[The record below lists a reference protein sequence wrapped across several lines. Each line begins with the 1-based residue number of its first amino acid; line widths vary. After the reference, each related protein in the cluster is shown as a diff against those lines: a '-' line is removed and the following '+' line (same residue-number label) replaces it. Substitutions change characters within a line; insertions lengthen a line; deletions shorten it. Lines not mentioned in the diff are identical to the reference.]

1 MWTTTDGSIE
11 CVGGWCDTAHLH
23 TEPGGASGWASLLV
37 DADGNEITTA
47 TPGYV
52 VTRGQELAA
61 LDAGAGMVHE
71 NVSDASFEWD
81 AESVG
86 GDAPVATERSLDSL
100 DEDAAEMRAEPEPQ
114 AGLVDPE
121 VSAQK
126 LASPHAARLAAR
138 TFSPWR
144 PPLATS
150 PPEPEPEPEPA
161 PSQSRKAVHGRRER
175 PSCIYMSVTGKD
187 RFDGSRERPVQT
199 LQRVR
204 ELMAAEQVTKA
215 VQLTPAGTNPDGSVH
230 HVATDMIDERPR
242 SGAAS
247 EQGFAPS
254 FLSQV
259 SPYPPK
265 SSLPHLHGKW
275 NNMTSSLDDQLSLLN
290 STIRSAELDLSE
302 TEGGTEGE
310 EAAPLMQW
318 SPPRPVAVQLA
329 DTRAVLSSPA
339 AATLFFDSSSVP
351 SPPSA
356 RPARLVPTP
365 PRQPP
370 KSSPSRSSRSRLSSR
385 LSDAENVATSVEA
398 STIAT
403 TIAQVAVGAGFA
415 DLNATVEKTQAEVD
429 ADLEKCRT
437 MIARNSRRRHKRAA
451 KAVAVPKPV
460 QPGSETAQGV
470 QRKPAPRGA
479 AAGTTATGQKELGL
493 QRHALEVAMADEL
506 PQRVTGEGII
516 PPSAYAVLYWNG
528 ERIGQTQVVMS
539 SRQPRWRQTF
549 ELAHVK
555 LENEGHNGLEVEVW
569 SLPAGAK
576 TAPKGSVMTP
586 PPTPPIS
593 SAASSTSSLEG
604 SSSIGRSAS
613 AKLGGSKKLL
623 GKAMWKGKAGEFPEG
638 MLVLALPTPKSSYAS
653 SSRLPAI
660 SDSNPSVPHDEGP
673 SVVVTSGPRIMIKL
687 IQRSAVHTIREG
699 VLDAHKMKIKQ
710 FDNEMEAIMSHIA
723 AADEQLEEKRKEEE
737 AQRAWDARLESHLQE
752 ILVGA
757 AKNAAAE
764 LRHQAAKAQRRSKL
778 AAARRAAAE
787 IIAECMRVVDIELG
801 LGITTDRQAEAASAA
816 TKLQATHR
824 GKRDR
829 AAVAEMKTK
838 KIEEDLS
845 LTGSAEETAAVAK
858 MQAQARGKKARQE
871 LSEKKQAAT
880 RIAAVHRGNQS
891 RARVSGLRVEASLG
905 LTGTEAESARI
916 ARLQAQARGKQAR
929 QELQGQ
935 AVAATQIAA
944 AQRGRQ
950 GRARV
955 AGLRIESKLGLSEQD
970 TAGIARIQATQ
981 RGKAARQELAE
992 QATAAASIQAVQRG
1006 KSTRRRRQAVRED
1019 GAAAKLQ
1026 ATARGRAARREL
1038 EDQKAAATKIAA
1050 VQRGKST
1057 RRERQAVREEGAAAK
1072 LQATARGRAA
1082 RKELAEQSDAATKI
1096 AAAHRGRQDRA
1107 RLAQMDLDKPLSQP
1121 SQPLVPQMART
1132 PTPSRD

>member
-23 TEPGGASGWASLLV
+23 TEPGGASGWASRLV

-52 VTRGQELAA
+52 VTRGSELAA
-61 LDAGAGMVHE
+61 LDAGAGRVHE

-86 GDAPVATERSLDSL
+86 GDAPIAERSLDSL
-100 DEDAAEMRAEPEPQ
+100 DTEPEPQ

-161 PSQSRKAVHGRRER
+161 PSQSRKAGHGRRER

-247 EQGFAPS
+247 EQEFAPS

-290 STIRSAELDLSE
+290 STIRSAELDLSD
-302 TEGGTEGE
+302 TEAGTEGE
-310 EAAPLMQW
+310 EAAPLLRW

-329 DTRAVLSSPA
+329 DTRAVLGSPA
-339 AATLFFDSSSVP
+339 AATLFFDTSSVP

-370 KSSPSRSSRSRLSSR
+370 KSSPSPSSRSRLSSR
-385 LSDAENVATSVEA
+385 LSNAENVATSVEA

-415 DLNATVEKTQAEVD
+415 DLNAMVEKTQAEVD

-451 KAVAVPKPV
+451 QAVAVPKAA
-460 QPGSETAQGV
+460 QPGSSDAARAGNETAQGV

-479 AAGTTATGQKELGL
+479 AASTIGSGQKDLGL

-576 TAPKGSVMTP
+576 TAPTGSVMTP

-638 MLVLALPTPKSSYAS
+638 MLVLALPAPKSSYAS

-687 IQRSAVHTIREG
+687 IQRSAVHTIRRET
-699 VLDAHKMKIKQ
+699 LTQHDLSMSQ

-737 AQRAWDARLESHLQE
+737 AQRVWDARLESHLHE

-764 LRHQAAKAQRRSKL
+764 LRHQAAKTQRRSKL

-787 IIAECMRVVDIELG
+787 IIAECMRVVDIELS

-824 GKRDR
+824 GKQDR

-838 KIEEDLS
+838 KIEEDLG

-858 MQAQARGKKARQE
+858 MQAQARGKQARQE
-871 LSEKKQAAT
+871 LAEKKQAAT
-880 RIAAVHRGNQS
+880 RIAAVHRGNKS
-891 RARVSGLRVEASLG
+891 RARV
-905 LTGTEAESARI
+905 
-916 ARLQAQARGKQAR
+916 
-929 QELQGQ
+929 QGQ

-955 AGLRIESKLGLSEQD
+955 AGLRIEAKLGLSEED
-970 TAGIARIQATQ
+970 MAGIARIQATQ

-992 QATAAASIQAVQRG
+992 QATAATSIQAVQRG

-1050 VQRGKST
+1050 VQRGKSA
-1057 RRERQAVREEGAAAK
+1057 RRERQAVREDGAAAK

-1082 RKELAEQSDAATKI
+1082 RKDLAEQSDAATKI

-1107 RLAQMDLDKPLSQP
+1107 RLAQMDLDKPLRQP